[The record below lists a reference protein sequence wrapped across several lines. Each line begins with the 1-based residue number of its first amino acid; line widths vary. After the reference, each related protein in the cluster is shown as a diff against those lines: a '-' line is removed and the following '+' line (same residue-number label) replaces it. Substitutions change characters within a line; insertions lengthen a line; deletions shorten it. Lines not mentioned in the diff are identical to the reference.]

1 MIFVTVGTTKFPF
14 ERLFKNIDQVMVD
27 LGKQE
32 HLIIQKGASR
42 YYFRYPR
49 SKVFSE
55 VPFDKM
61 IDYLKRARIII
72 THGGPATIFL
82 ALKYGRNK
90 PLVVPRSKKFGEH
103 VDEHEVLFA
112 QFLKTQEETEVIF
125 PHEDIYLRIRDYLH
139 HPEKSW
145 IKHKSRPS
153 KKFIKKLTDFTQ
165 YAR

>member
-1 MIFVTVGTTKFPF
+1 MIFVTVGTTRLPF
-14 ERLFKNIDQVMVD
+14 NRLLQAVDQEMLSRD
-27 LGKQE
+27 LREK
-32 HLIIQKGASR
+32 LVVQKGTSKYEFQYR
-42 YYFRYPR
+42 CTDCFPELSPKQMVYYFR
-49 SKVFSE
+49 
-55 VPFDKM
+55 
-61 IDYLKRARIII
+61 RARIII

-82 ALKYGRNK
+82 ALNYGRNN
-90 PLVVPRSKKFGEH
+90 PLVVPRAKKFGEH
-103 VDEHEVLFA
+103 VDEHEVFFT
-112 QFLKTQEETEVIF
+112 QFLKTQGEIKVVF